1 MWRLSKIN
9 GKIFQ
14 CQNQNTL
21 KTIHTEDILNSH
33 FGFSFYH
40 CKNILNIRMHS
51 ISMIFFLKNILAGFI
66 FDTFDKKKT
75 VVGKVFMFNIHFQLC
90 FNNFLKLTLRVV
102 GYYFKRLTIW
112 VNVIYLYLF
121 SLSVTKIFKEVVCFK
136 TNWLR

>member
-9 GKIFQ
+9 GKICQ

-21 KTIHTEDILNSH
+21 KTIHTKDILNSH

-40 CKNILNIRMHS
+40 CKNILNIRIHS
-51 ISMIFFLKNILAGFI
+51 ISMIFFSEKYTCRFY
-66 FDTFDKKKT
+66 FWYFWQKKM